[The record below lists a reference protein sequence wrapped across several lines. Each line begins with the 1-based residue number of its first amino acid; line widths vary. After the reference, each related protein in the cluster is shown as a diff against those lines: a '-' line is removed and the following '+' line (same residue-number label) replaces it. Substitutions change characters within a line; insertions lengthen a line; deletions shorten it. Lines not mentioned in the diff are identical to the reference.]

1 MTIPLSPL
9 GERFE
14 NEAGWIQNLAEQP
27 VGGVAVL
34 FCKAGSS
41 RSHHWH
47 RDDSHEL
54 YVVSGEMR
62 YVERARVVLTAAGPI
77 GPTRRRVIRAG
88 EMIRTGPNVEH
99 STYFPVDTILIS
111 LSARS
116 RTHAEHEADVVRC
129 APLEWREE

>member
-1 MTIPLSPL
+1 MIELSKL

-14 NEAGWIQNLAEQP
+14 DDRGVIQNLAERP

-47 RDDSHEL
+47 RTDSHEL

-62 YVERARVVLTAAGPI
+62 YVERRAEPLTADGPI
-77 GPTRRRVIRAG
+77 GPTRQTTIRPG
-88 EMIRTGPNVEH
+88 EMVRTGPRIPH
-99 STYFPVDTILIS
+99 SSYFPVDTVLIS

-116 RTHAEHEADVVRC
+116 RTKAEHEADLGRC
-129 APLEWREE
+129 DPLPWVDE

>member
-1 MTIPLSPL
+1 MIELSKL
-9 GERFE
+9 GERF
-14 NEAGWIQNLAEQP
+14 GDDPKHYIQNLAERP

-47 RDDSHEL
+47 RTDSHEL

-62 YVERARVVLTAAGPI
+62 YVQRPAGVYAGAR
-77 GPTRRRVIRAG
+77 TRTQRTVKAG
-88 EMIRTGPNVEH
+88 EMLHTGPQVEH
-99 STYFPVDTILIS
+99 STYFPVDTVLIS

-116 RTHAEHEADVVRC
+116 RTKAEHEADLVRC
-129 APLEWREE
+129 EPLPWRDE

>member
-1 MTIPLSPL
+1 MIELSKL

-14 NEAGWIQNLAEQP
+14 DDRGVIQNLAERP

-47 RDDSHEL
+47 KTDSHEL

-62 YVERARVVLTAAGPI
+62 YIERPIATHDGPWRAE
-77 GPTRRRVIRAG
+77 TRRRVVLPG
-88 EMIRTGPNVEH
+88 EMLHTGPRVEH
-99 STYFPVDTILIS
+99 STYFPVDTVLIS

-116 RTHAEHEADVVRC
+116 RTKAEHEADLVRVE
-129 APLEWREE
+129 PLPWGDE

>member
-1 MTIPLSPL
+1 MIELSKL

-14 NEAGWIQNLAEQP
+14 NEAGWIQNLAERP

-47 RDDSHEL
+47 REDSHEL

-62 YVERARVVLTAAGPI
+62 YVERHHPAYVSAQRTVK
-77 GPTRRRVIRAG
+77 AG
-88 EMIRTGPNVEH
+88 EMVRTGPNVEH

-116 RTHAEHEADVVRC
+116 RTHAEHEVDVVRC
-129 APLEWREE
+129 APLPWIEGE

>member
-14 NEAGWIQNLAEQP
+14 NEAGWIQNLAEKP

-41 RSHHWH
+41 RSHHYH
-47 RDDSHEL
+47 LSDSHDL

-62 YVERARVVLTAAGPI
+62 YVERALETHNTRVLAETMCRIV
-77 GPTRRRVIRAG
+77 RAG
-88 EMIRTGPNVEH
+88 EMIHTGPMVAH

-111 LSARS
+111 LSSRS
-116 RTHAEHEADVVRC
+116 RTKAEHEADVVRC
-129 APLEWREE
+129 EQLPWSDE

>member
-1 MTIPLSPL
+1 MIPLSPL

-47 RDDSHEL
+47 REDSHEL

-62 YVERARVVLTAAGPI
+62 YVEQPVAPPEHVGPV
-77 GPTRRRVIRAG
+77 RRDQRTILAG
-88 EMIRTGPNVEH
+88 EMVLTGPEIAH

-129 APLEWREE
+129 APLPWVEGE